1 LINISDKIKKKLDML
16 PMEPGIYKMIDA
28 KGNVIYIGKSKML
41 NKRVKTYFANNPNW
55 DKINRMV
62 RLIDDIDFIVT
73 DTHLEARILECSLIK
88 ELKPIFNSQMKH
100 DRGYVYLKIE
110 NYNKNRA
117 LSVVESREESCFGP
131 FRKKFH
137 LNETINSLKNI
148 YPIIKKGESYSF
160 DFHLFPLTLN
170 EIEFNKNRYS
180 LYEILT
186 DNSKAGIFI
195 KELENKMKREALL
208 CDFEKASFYKD
219 ILINVRYLINS
230 INKYNELLKSNVIVS
245 IPFDEGYKLFYISK
259 GIILKKEVFK
269 APNKKDIEIFSK
281 AALTSPDDSFINMD
295 EKTLMDYKDIIC
307 SEIISLSDT
316 VVKYMDI

>member
-1 LINISDKIKKKLDML
+1 MINISDKIKKKLDML

-137 LNETINSLKNI
+137 LNENYQQFKNI
-148 YPIIKKGESYSF
+148 YPIIKRAN
-160 DFHLFPLTLN
+160 HIPLNFTCFL
-170 EIEFNKNRYS
+170 
-180 LYEILT
+180 
-186 DNSKAGIFI
+186 
-195 KELENKMKREALL
+195 
-208 CDFEKASFYKD
+208 
-219 ILINVRYLINS
+219 
-230 INKYNELLKSNVIVS
+230 
-245 IPFDEGYKLFYISK
+245 
-259 GIILKKEVFK
+259 
-269 APNKKDIEIFSK
+269 
-281 AALTSPDDSFINMD
+281 
-295 EKTLMDYKDIIC
+295 
-307 SEIISLSDT
+307 
-316 VVKYMDI
+316 